1 MRAATLR
8 PFISFLCP
16 RSLGISSKRLSTTL
30 SPTTPVE
37 PPLNES
43 IRNASTTTSS
53 SDPPRPIKELPKQAP
68 GHLFDTYKLV
78 AGLCEA
84 GYSYGQSFAIMRAL
98 RALLVN
104 SSEFSK
110 TEFLSRGQLENQVY
124 LFQAAMS
131 ELRSETQIT
140 RMNETAALKQDLQA
154 LQREYELL
162 ERQLKE
168 DLGNMRHEV
177 DIDVNNRKN
186 ETRGGQNAMDIK
198 IQELNNRFTIMLGDL
213 RTRLEGYK
221 WDTTR
226 KGILG
231 LVLILSLLFAAAWY
245 KGEVDRRSEHEER
258 LRKKPDE
265 ELQTDSEYQTRRI
278 EKSGRREIESLV
290 SLG

>member
-1 MRAATLR
+1 MHNATAV
-8 PFISFLCP
+8 
-16 RSLGISSKRLSTTL
+16 TL
-30 SPTTPVE
+30 SELPGLPKE
-37 PPLNES
+37 PPKP
-43 IRNASTTTSS
+43 A
-53 SDPPRPIKELPKQAP
+53 AM
-68 GHLFDTYKLV
+68 HLFDTYKLV
-78 AGLCEA
+78 TVLGEA
-84 GYSYGQSFAIMRAL
+84 EYSYGQSFAIMQAL

-104 SSEFSK
+104 SSEFAK
-110 TEFLSRGQLENQVY
+110 AEFLLRGELENEVY

-154 LQREYELL
+154 LQREYELF

-168 DLGNMRHEV
+168 DLANMRHEV

-245 KGEVDRRSEHEER
+245 KGEVERRSEQEER
-258 LRKKPDE
+258 LRKKRDE
-265 ELQTDSEYQTRRI
+265 ETQIEPEYKTWKA
-278 EKSGRREIESLV
+278 EKSARKDIESLV